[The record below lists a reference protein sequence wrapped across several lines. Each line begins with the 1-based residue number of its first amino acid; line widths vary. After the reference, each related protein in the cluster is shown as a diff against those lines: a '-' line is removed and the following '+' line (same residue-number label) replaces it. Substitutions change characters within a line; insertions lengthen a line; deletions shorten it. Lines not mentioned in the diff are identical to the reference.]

1 MTTPAIADRAG
12 VSRGAQLHHFPTKAE
27 LMAAAVEHLL
37 QRRLEEFRQA
47 LAQAPL
53 DRVDAAVDLAWQMFQ
68 SQTFV
73 AWVELWVAAR
83 TDPELAAVM
92 AEVDRR
98 FTDES
103 RLMYLEIASGVGS
116 FDPQT
121 LEMARDFAFAVMTG
135 IALQRLVPRG
145 QRPASDYLDVLKA
158 VLGSMMSE
166 PGSTK
171 A

>member
-1 MTTPAIADRAG
+1 MT
-12 VSRGAQLHHFPTKAE
+12 
-27 LMAAAVEHLL
+27 AAVEHLL
-37 QRRLEEFRQA
+37 QRRLREFREVLEQA
-47 LAQAPL
+47 GSL
-53 DRVDAAVDLAWQMFQ
+53 DRVEAAVDVGWTMFQ
-68 SQTFV
+68 GPAFV

-83 TDPELAAVM
+83 TDAELAAAM
-92 AEVDRR
+92 TETDRR

-103 RLMYLEIASGVGS
+103 RLMFLEVVADLGS
-116 FDPQT
+116 FDPQA

-158 VLGSMMSE
+158 VLGSMMDQSRVDTE
-166 PGSTK
+166 